1 VRITR
6 ILILVA
12 LAVLCGAV
20 SNLTA
25 SRERRLAWVG
35 GYSPAART
43 AVAPASG
50 PAAATAT
57 PPGTA
62 AAAGAFTPHPD
73 KAWVEIDGEPAAR
86 LHHQGAVFLDARR
99 SSVYKDG
106 HIQGARSFPVW
117 ESDIDA
123 RVKAFF
129 EEGRDQRAPIVVYCS
144 GGDCE
149 DSHMLSEKLYFV
161 GFDNALVYKDGH
173 IRGARSFPVWESD
186 IDARVKAFF
195 EEGRDQRAPIV
206 VYCSGGDCE
215 DSHML
220 SEKLYFVG
228 FDDALV
234 YKGGFPDWQKRSL
247 PVSKGDQ
254 P

>member
-1 VRITR
+1 VRVAR
-6 ILILVA
+6 ILILVV

-35 GYSPAART
+35 GYTPAAR
-43 AVAPASG
+43 AAAAPAQR

-57 PPGTA
+57 TTGTA
-62 AAAGAFTPHPD
+62 PAAGAFAPHPD
-73 KAWVEIDGEPAAR
+73 KAWVEIDGDAAAQ
-86 LHHQGAVFLDARR
+86 LHRQGAVFLDARR

-106 HIQGARSFPVW
+106 HIPGARSFPVW

-161 GFDNALVYKDGH
+161 GFDNALVYK
-173 IRGARSFPVWESD
+173 
-186 IDARVKAFF
+186 
-195 EEGRDQRAPIV
+195 
-206 VYCSGGDCE
+206 
-215 DSHML
+215 
-220 SEKLYFVG
+220 
-228 FDDALV
+228 
-234 YKGGFPDWQKRSL
+234 GGFPDWQKRGLAS
-247 PVSKGDQ
+247 SKGDQ